1 MSFALIKPFMTS
13 AMYNAVWT
21 FWFPVLSLI
30 HFHSN
35 RQANHGTNKL
45 AVEVSLL
52 CVILWVMQRV
62 FILKWEN
69 KQYKISCLPYYS
81 FLWKLK
87 LRSIPVRNEFCSF
100 VRAELN
106 WSLREY
112 IISSRNTKLTS
123 GVQTKIELAVQILFL
138 VVLSATPPHPP
149 PAGYRV

>member
-45 AVEVSLL
+45 AVEVSLP

-62 FILKWEN
+62 VILKWEKKN
-69 KQYKISCLPYYS
+69 NTRLAAYHITAS
-81 FLWKLK
+81 FENW
-87 LRSIPVRNEFCSF
+87 NYEAFQWETNF
-100 VRAELN
+100 VLLCKRN
-106 WSLREY
+106 WSLREC

-123 GVQTKIELAVQILFL
+123 GVQTKIKLAVQILFL
-138 VVLSATPPHPP
+138 VVLSVTPPHPP